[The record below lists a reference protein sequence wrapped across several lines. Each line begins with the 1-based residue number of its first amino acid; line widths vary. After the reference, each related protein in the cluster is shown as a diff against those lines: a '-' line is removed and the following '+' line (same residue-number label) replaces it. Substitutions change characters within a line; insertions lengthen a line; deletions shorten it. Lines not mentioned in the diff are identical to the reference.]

1 MHVLQKEQ
9 SVYSYDKNHKPVLT
23 IQSGDKVTFNTFD
36 CFSDQI
42 QSDEQIVSSID
53 FSKVNPATGPVYID
67 GAQPGNTLKVEIH
80 DIIVRDWGVISTL
93 PHVGVL
99 LHTCEQKTKIVKV
112 EDNETVHFN
121 EEIRFEAKPMIGVI
135 GCAPA
140 GDPVNNMDPGDHGG
154 NLDNHIITKGT
165 TVYLPVNV
173 DGALFGLGDIHAS
186 MGDGE
191 ICGTGVE
198 IAAEVETTISTITT
212 QTIPRPMVET
222 DDSWYTVASHT
233 STDRA
238 IQIACEDM
246 QALIAKKW
254 NLSLVDAYLLMS
266 VTGDAQLCQCCKPNP
281 ESKMEVIARFR
292 MPKLQNM
299 PPLIL

>member
-9 SVYSYDKNHKPVLT
+9 SVYKFDKDNTPALT
-23 IQSGDKVTFNTFD
+23 IESGENVLFNTFD

-42 QSDEQIVSSID
+42 QSEDQLVTSID
-53 FSKVNPATGPVYID
+53 FSAVNPATGPVYVK
-67 GAQPGNTLKVEIH
+67 GAQPGNILKVDIH
-80 DIIVRDWGVISTL
+80 DIQVRDWGVISTL
-93 PHVGVL
+93 PDIGILV
-99 LHTCEQKTKIVKV
+99 HTVDPKTKIVKV
-112 EDNETVHFN
+112 EDHKIVHFN
-121 EEIRFEAKPMIGVI
+121 EEISFEAKPMIGVI

-140 GDPVNNMDPGDHGG
+140 GEGIDNMYPGDHGG
-154 NLDNHIITKGT
+154 NLDNHVIKKGT

-173 DGALFGLGDIHAS
+173 EGALFGLGDIHAS

-198 IAAEVETTISTITT
+198 IAASVETTLTTISG

-222 DDSWYTVASHT
+222 KDSWYTVASNA

-246 QALIAKKW
+246 QTLLAKKW
-254 NLSLVDAYLLMS
+254 GLSLVDAYLLMS
-266 VTGDAQLCQCCKPNP
+266 VAGDVQLCQCCKPNP
-281 ESKMEVIARFR
+281 GSDLEVIARFR
-292 MPKLQNM
+292 MPKLAGM
-299 PPLIL
+299 SPLIQ